1 MLFCYGWQKPLS
13 GFADFQRGAFL
24 LAGGQTCRRS
34 GPERPGSAAR
44 DSTQSGAVTR
54 TEQQPADR
62 QKHQQARK
70 AQGTPPPADRQ
81 KPPPEQRARATGQ
94 TGRETSQRHHQDGRP
109 ATRPGQQERHDK
121 QQQTQQHHLNPRMKR
136 GRETRQR
143 AGHPP
148 RLPIAGRGTG
158 RQGPR
163 LWAACRPARGLPWPC
178 RPGQRPALPPAGGVP
193 CAPPRAK
200 RGEGG
205 ACAASARGGLNCG
218 PPQGQGLQQ
227 QPAAG
232 APARLGGGTPSE
244 GPRAA
249 TPGGECV
256 GRAARHG
263 LRRRRGRA
271 GKAGRS
277 AADRAGGADGPTA
290 PTLWGPGRPGAP
302 APQPARGRSKAR
314 PAAGGL
320 PWPCFAEGCPRATA
334 GGQLDQD
341 APQARTWPPHFPGQT
356 PQGAGRGGRR
366 HRRRTGWAGCRPAG
380 RRGGW
385 DVARPQAGRGREP
398 LSPGR

>member
-1 MLFCYGWQKPLS
+1 
-13 GFADFQRGAFL
+13 
-24 LAGGQTCRRS
+24 
-34 GPERPGSAAR
+34 
-44 DSTQSGAVTR
+44 
-54 TEQQPADR
+54 
-62 QKHQQARK
+62 
-70 AQGTPPPADRQ
+70 
-81 KPPPEQRARATGQ
+81 
-94 TGRETSQRHHQDGRP
+94 
-109 ATRPGQQERHDK
+109 
-121 QQQTQQHHLNPRMKR
+121 MKR

-143 AGHPP
+143 AGPPP

-193 CAPPRAK
+193 RAPPRANA
-200 RGEGG
+200 REGG

-256 GRAARHG
+256 GRAERHG

-277 AADRAGGADGPTA
+277 AADRAGGADGPKA
-290 PTLWGPGRPGAP
+290 PTSGGRAAPEHLRRNRRGGGAKQGPPQAACLGLALRRGAP
-302 APQPARGRSKAR
+302 AQRLAANLTRTRRRRGLGRHITPAR
-314 PAAGGL
+314 PA
-320 PWPCFAEGCPRATA
+320 R
-334 GGQLDQD
+334 
-341 APQARTWPPHFPGQT
+341 
-356 PQGAGRGGRR
+356 AGRGGRR
-366 HRRRTGWAGCRPAG
+366 PRRRPGWAGCRPAG

>member
-1 MLFCYGWQKPLS
+1 MPPLWAGTAQSS
-13 GFADFQRGAFL
+13 GKGQHPERGHHRQGTAPR
-24 LAGGQTCRRS
+24 AGPLPAPNNHQPTDRSTSRPERPRARRRQLTGRSRRQCR
-34 GPERPGSAAR
+34 GPERPG
-44 DSTQSGAVTR
+44 
-54 TEQQPADR
+54 
-62 QKHQQARK
+62 
-70 AQGTPPPADRQ
+70 
-81 KPPPEQRARATGQ
+81 
-94 TGRETSQRHHQDGRP
+94 
-109 ATRPGQQERHDK
+109 RPGQHPAKDTTRTTDQPPDTTGARHTTSNSIRHDK
-121 QQQTQQHHLNPRMKR
+121 HHLNPRMKR

-193 CAPPRAK
+193 RAPPRANA
-200 RGEGG
+200 REGG

-232 APARLGGGTPSE
+232 APAWLGGGTPSE

-256 GRAARHG
+256 GRAERPG

-277 AADRAGGADGPTA
+277 AADRAGGADGPKA
-290 PTLWGPGRPGAP
+290 PT
-302 APQPARGRSKAR
+302 S
-314 PAAGGL
+314 
-320 PWPCFAEGCPRATA
+320 
-334 GGQLDQD
+334 
-341 APQARTWPPHFPGQT
+341 
-356 PQGAGRGGRR
+356 GGRAAPE
-366 HRRRTGWAGCRPAG
+366 HLRRD
-380 RRGGW
+380 RRGGGAMQGRAFGPPRRGLALHCGGVPPRNGW
-385 DVARPQAGRGREP
+385 RPT
-398 LSPGR
+398 